1 MITRN
6 FYISLLVFNVI
17 LFGGGLL
24 LRHSE
29 AGVQAVVVVA
39 FTVGLTMSKYST
51 AEIAADTAGDSAVRV
66 LDLPGSASIRP
77 HPPGGLR

>member
-1 MITRN
+1 VAGGFAAAARGMIVGRSRKELEANTLRN
-6 FYISLLVFNVI
+6 GFWGGLGGII

-39 FTVGLTMSKYST
+39 FVVGLTML
-51 AEIAADTAGDSAVRV
+51 EV
-66 LDLPGSASIRP
+66 LDDRDRRRTRGHR
-77 HPPGGLR
+77 

>member
-6 FYISLLVFNVI
+6 FDISLLVFNVI
-17 LFGGGLL
+17 LSRGGLL

-39 FTVGLTMSKYST
+39 FVVGLT
-51 AEIAADTAGDSAVRV
+51 ILHV
-66 LDLPGSASIRP
+66 LDARDRRRTRGHR
-77 HPPGGLR
+77 

>member
-39 FTVGLTMSKYST
+39 FVVGLTMLE
-51 AEIAADTAGDSAVRV
+51 A
-66 LDLPGSASIRP
+66 LDDRD
-77 HPPGGLR
+77 R

>member
-39 FTVGLTMSKYST
+39 FIVGLTML
-51 AEIAADTAGDSAVRV
+51 EV
-66 LDLPGSASIRP
+66 LDDRDRRRTRGHR
-77 HPPGGLR
+77 

>member
-6 FYISLLVFNVI
+6 FYISLVVFNLI

-29 AGVQAVVVVA
+29 AGVQAVVVIA
-39 FTVGLTMSKYST
+39 FAVGLTML
-51 AEIAADTAGDSAVRV
+51 EV
-66 LDLPGSASIRP
+66 LDGRDRRRSR
-77 HPPGGLR
+77 R